1 MAKAKAGKVAV
12 KQGKAS
18 GASEA
23 DLRRRLTD
31 ACKILAMEGQ
41 GDAVWGH
48 VTVRQQPGA
57 GTFLMKPAAMGIE
70 EVKAADHLVVDIDGK
85 VVRGSLKRHS
95 EVFIHSEV
103 MRARPDVGA
112 VVHTHPIYSTAFSSL
127 GVPLRPVTHE
137 GNNFA
142 PGDIPRFNETTDLI
156 ITPELGKAV
165 ARTLGDRNALFLVN
179 HGIVTCGPTVEQA
192 AVHALLLDIACRAQL
207 LLPDAT
213 PRHWTSD
220 AEALVKRDRIFA
232 WANHAQRWPYLLRK
246 LKRWE
251 RLGGYRFFL

>member
-1 MAKAKAGKVAV
+1 VAKGKAGAVAV

-18 GASEA
+18 GSSEA

-48 VTVRQQPGA
+48 VTVRQPGA
-57 GTFLMKPAAMGIE
+57 ETFLMKPAELGIE
-70 EVKAADHLVVDIDGK
+70 EVEPPDHLVVGLDGK
-85 VVRGSLKRHS
+85 VARGRLKRHS

-103 MRARPDVGA
+103 MRARSDVGA
-112 VVHTHPIYSTAFSSL
+112 VVHTHPIYATAFSSL

-137 GNNFA
+137 GSNFA
-142 PGDIPRFNETTDLI
+142 PGDVPRFNETTDLI
-156 ITPELGKAV
+156 VTPQLGKAV

-179 HGIVTCGPTVEQA
+179 HGIVTCGVTVEHA
-192 AVHALLLDIACRAQL
+192 VVHALLLDIAARAQL
-207 LLPDAT
+207 LLPNAT

-220 AEALVKRDRIFA
+220 AEVVVKRDRIYS